1 MTVGQVETHKT
12 ALVFF
17 FWASRLCW
25 TFLFFSA
32 FFFDE
37 GSLQNEKESM
47 EQARCTL
54 FSYLV
59 LVKLLQSLD
68 ASA

>member
-1 MTVGQVETHKT
+1 MT

-17 FWASRLCW
+17 FGFKVVLDISFFSRL
-25 TFLFFSA
+25 
-32 FFFDE
+32 FFDE

-47 EQARCTL
+47 EQVRCTL
-54 FSYLV
+54 FSCLV